1 MKSTGTDVHC
11 SLELVRQASGDQGC
25 FNNAFQDIGRA
36 SATTPYRKWHTP
48 KHIGFELNPPFV
60 APSFLL
66 GRDAFDEDPEVM
78 AFPADVAQQQCAT
91 AQKRAEEKLAERL
104 EDVDVI

>member
-1 MKSTGTDVHC
+1 MLGSIRLGITKYSTT
-11 SLELVRQASGDQGC
+11 LVNTPAAQALQPLIE
-25 FNNAFQDIGRA
+25 N
-36 SATTPYRKWHTP
+36 
-48 KHIGFELNPPFV
+48 GFELTLHSLPP
-60 APSFLL
+60 SHLS

-78 AFPADVAQQQCAT
+78 AFPMDVAQQQCAT